1 MGKRA
6 GARESILS
14 VFRGMV
20 LTRPYDDITVRDIVA
35 EAGVA
40 RSTFYDHYPDKRAV
54 LLASMEHLL
63 KTLANCA
70 AGRCNRAEIDLLVTH
85 LWDNRSIGRRIFRS
99 NAARPI
105 VDALAASIQQQTD
118 YSGLSSSAVAHG
130 YIGALASWLSGEIGA
145 SRDEVVD
152 WLARDL
158 TRPGGV
164 YLG

>member
-20 LTRPYDDITVRDIVA
+20 LSHPYDDITVSDIVA

-54 LLASMEHLL
+54 LLASMAHLL
-63 KTLANCA
+63 NTLANCA
-70 AGRCNRAEIDLLVTH
+70 AGRCNRAEIELLVTH
-85 LWDNRSIGRRIFRS
+85 LWDNRSIGRRIFTS

-105 VDALAASIQQQTD
+105 VDALAASIQQQTE
-118 YSGLSSSAVAHG
+118 YSRLASSAIAHG
-130 YIGALASWLSGEIGA
+130 YIGALTSWFSREINA

-152 WLARDL
+152 WLSRDL